1 MKIRTEYG
9 SSSVQLKMIGAPN
22 PVVRRA
28 IGSKTF
34 AGRVTGISHLSCLQP
49 GRFRSALAASIFA
62 AACMSSTAAHASDK
76 PIIGPPPSWVKAVAP
91 SQTPDK
97 ANEAPVRILLSD
109 QQVQLEAS
117 RQTLYSEVAIKI
129 QTPQGL
135 AVGNISFPWRPD
147 TDILSVHKLL
157 IRRGDQI
164 IDVLASGQTFTVMR
178 REQNL
183 ESATLDGILT
193 ANIQPNDL
201 QVGDT
206 LEFAASVSSSDP
218 TMKGH
223 VEQLAAMWN
232 DIPIERARL
241 RMQWPTSL
249 PIRFRQ
255 SATLPIVK
263 PAKKGDVMVAELSID
278 NVEPVVVTKGAPL
291 RYNMGH
297 VVEATDF
304 ASWADVGALMAPLYE
319 KASELP
325 RQGLLQLE
333 LERIKS
339 ISNDP
344 IVRTEAALALV
355 QDKIRY
361 VALAMGTGGY
371 VPADAETT
379 WSRRYGDC
387 KAKTAI
393 LLGLL
398 DAMDVQAEPVAVN
411 SIIGD
416 GIDERLPMVGLFNHV
431 LVKATIGGR
440 TYWLDGTRTG
450 DTSLDRLGVPAFGW
464 GLPLTSSGATLVRLT
479 PAPLDT
485 PTEEQSL
492 HIDARAG
499 LTLPAPAKAET
510 ILRGDDAIMT
520 NAMLANHIGEARERV
535 LRDYWK
541 GEHDFID
548 IGLTSATFDS
558 KTGELRLA
566 MEGKAKM
573 DWSSGWYETDGTR
586 VGYKADFS
594 RDPGQRQD
602 AAFAVAFPRFVRM
615 TETILLP
622 PGFAG
627 EKVDDDV
634 NVDEV
639 VAGIAYRRHASLEG
653 NIFKIERT
661 ERSIQPEFPAK
672 DAAVAQTTL
681 RRLASQVAYLRKPP
695 AYQPTEK
702 EMEMALAAPLTTA
715 TQFVDRGNDLLDRGR
730 TDEAI
735 SDFNRAIALDPK
747 NATAL
752 ANRGIAQIWKGEVT
766 AAIEDLDA
774 AARIAPSHPVIFRA
788 RGLIAEQ
795 KGDYRGAIEAYTS
808 ALAVQPGH
816 SFALGHRAISYREIG
831 NDDAA
836 LTDSEAALE
845 LNPQWVDLYVLR
857 ANIFRA
863 RGNVEEALKQAT
875 ALGAGD
881 HSDPYAFVAA
891 ANIYSAFN
899 RDEDAMRLFD
909 QAIAIKPEPYI
920 YLNRSLRRPKTDIAL
935 RKADLDAALKLDPK
949 YAEAMAA
956 KAKLEE
962 ERGNFASAIAIYS
975 ASLREAPDD
984 VGILVSRGIAY
995 ARSNDP
1001 IRSEKDFA
1009 HARAKVSNAV
1019 EFNNICWNKATA
1031 GVALEAALSECNSAL
1046 EAEPDAPGFLD
1057 SRGLVLLRLG
1067 RLDDAIADYDRALA
1081 KAPHMPSSL
1090 FGRAIALARKGEKAK
1105 SDIDHA
1111 AALKADPDVETQF
1124 ESYGM
1129 KL

>member
-1 MKIRTEYG
+1 
-9 SSSVQLKMIGAPN
+9 
-22 PVVRRA
+22 
-28 IGSKTF
+28 
-34 AGRVTGISHLSCLQP
+34 
-49 GRFRSALAASIFA
+49 
-62 AACMSSTAAHASDK
+62 

-91 SQTPDK
+91 TQAPVK
-97 ANEAPVRILLSD
+97 ASEAPVRILLSD
-109 QQVQLEAS
+109 QQVQFEAG
-117 RQTLYSEVAIKI
+117 RQTIYSEVAIKI

-147 TDILSVHKLL
+147 TDVLTVHKLL
-157 IRRGDQI
+157 IRRGEHI

-206 LEFAASVSSSDP
+206 LEFAASVSSSDA

-223 VEQLAAMWN
+223 VEQQAAMWN

-255 SATLPIVK
+255 SATLPTVK
-263 PAKKGDVMVAELSID
+263 PAKTGNVMVAELSID

-291 RYNMGH
+291 RYNLGH
-297 VVEATDF
+297 VFEATDF
-304 ASWADVGALMAPLYE
+304 ASWADIGELMAPLYE

-325 RQGLLQLE
+325 RQGPLPLE
-333 LERIKS
+333 LERIMGAS
-339 ISNDP
+339 SDP

-387 KAKTAI
+387 KAKTAL

-398 DAMDVQAEPVAVN
+398 HAMGVQAEPVAVN
-411 SIIGD
+411 TAIGD
-416 GIDERLPMVGLFNHV
+416 GLDERLPMVGLFNHV

-450 DTSLDRLGVPAFGW
+450 DTSLDRLRVPAFGW
-464 GLPLTSSGATLVRLT
+464 GLPLTSSSAALVRMM

-499 LTLPAPAKAET
+499 LTLPAPARAET
-510 ILRGDDAIMT
+510 ILRGDDAIIT
-520 NAMLANHIGEARERV
+520 NAMLANHVGEARERV

-548 IGLTSATFDS
+548 IGSTSAAFDS

-602 AAFAVAFPRFVRM
+602 AAFAVAFPRFTRM

-622 PGFAG
+622 SGFAG
-627 EKVDDDV
+627 EKIDDDV

-653 NIFKIERT
+653 NIFQIERT

-672 DAAVAQTTL
+672 DAAAAQTTL
-681 RRLASQVAYLRKPP
+681 RRLAGQTAYLRKPP
-695 AYQPTEK
+695 AYQPTDK
-702 EMEMALAAPLTTA
+702 EVEIALAAPLTTA
-715 TQFVDRGNDLLDRGR
+715 TQFVDRGNSLLDRGR
-730 TDEAI
+730 PDEAI
-735 SDFNRAIALDPK
+735 SDFSRALALDPK

-752 ANRGIAQIWKGEVT
+752 ANRGIAQVWKGEFTT
-766 AAIEDLDA
+766 AVVDLDA
-774 AARIAPSHPVIFRA
+774 AAAINPSHPVVFRA
-788 RGLIAEQ
+788 RGLMAEQ
-795 KGDYRGAIEAYTS
+795 KGDYKGAIEAYAS
-808 ALAVQPGH
+808 ALTVEPGH
-816 SFALGHRAISYREIG
+816 SFALGHRAIAYRETG

-836 LTDSEAALE
+836 LKDSEAALK

-863 RGNVEEALKQAT
+863 RGNAEDALKQAA

-881 HSDPYAFVAA
+881 HSEPYAFVAA
-891 ANIYSAFN
+891 GNIYSAFKK
-899 RDEDAMRLFD
+899 DEDAMRMFD
-909 QAIAIKPEPYI
+909 QAITIKPEPYI
-920 YLNRSLRRPKTDIAL
+920 YLNRSLRRPKTDVAN

-949 YAEAMAA
+949 YAEALAA

-962 ERGNFASAIAIYS
+962 EGGNFAGAIAIYT

-995 ARSNDP
+995 ARSQDP

-1009 HARAKVSNAV
+1009 RARAKVSKPV

-1031 GVALEAALSECNSAL
+1031 GIALDAALSECNSAL
-1046 EAEPDAPGFLD
+1046 AAEPDVPGFLD

-1111 AALKADPDVETQF
+1111 AALKADPDIETQF

-1129 KL
+1129 IL